1 MAETRALQAAFV
13 TSVVPMAIV
22 NDDRRY
28 VDANRAACEHL
39 GMPLDK
45 LLGRRVDDDVDAD
58 GRDELSGVA
67 PGRHLYAWLPEGVRL
82 DGDDGVPISDREREV
97 LRLVARGDT
106 VEDIATR
113 LVISPNTVRTHIRNA
128 RLKLGAGSRAHAI
141 ALALTSGL
149 LNPPF

>member
-1 MAETRALQAAFV
+1 MAATGALHSAFV
-13 TSVVPMAIV
+13 TSIVPMAIV
-22 NDDRRY
+22 DDDGRF
-28 VDANRAACEHL
+28 VDANQAACEHL
-39 GMPLDK
+39 GMPLDE
-45 LLGRRVDDDVDAD
+45 LLGRRLDDDVPAAD
-58 GRDELSGVA
+58 RDEPRDIS
-67 PGRHLYAWLPEGVRL
+67 PGRHLCAWLPESVRI
-82 DGDDGVPISDREREV
+82 DADDGIPISDREREV

-149 LNPPF
+149 LAPPF